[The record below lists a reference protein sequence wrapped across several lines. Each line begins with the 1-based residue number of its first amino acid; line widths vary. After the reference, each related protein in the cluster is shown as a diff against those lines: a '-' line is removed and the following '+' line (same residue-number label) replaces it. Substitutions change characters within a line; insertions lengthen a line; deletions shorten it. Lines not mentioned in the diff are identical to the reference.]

1 MSASISAP
9 KTASRTDILMEGR
22 GLERTFVTGE
32 VSVRAL
38 RGVDISLKRGELVVL
53 LGHSGSGKST
63 LLNILGGLDRATAG
77 TLRFDGHDLTH
88 ASDDELTRYRR
99 RSVGFVFQFYNLVAG
114 LTAKKTCHW
123 SQKSRKAR

>member
-9 KTASRTDILMEGR
+9 QTASRTDILMEGR

-77 TLRFDGHDLTH
+77 TLRFEPFYKALQGLLMSYVRTYRAFRSDG
-88 ASDDELTRYRR
+88 R
-99 RSVGFVFQFYNLVAG
+99 AG
-114 LTAKKTCHW
+114 RMDKLRH
-123 SQKSRKAR
+123 RPV